1 MSNCTV
7 CGKVPESAFYYTMR
21 NTVYCAS
28 HKSLIRCA
36 LCGAGGADGSRGWQ
50 QMSPLMLRCPS
61 CAVGAVET
69 KAALRA
75 QVPSVRSGLRTLG
88 LELEGRVQINLADSS
103 ELVSTCRVNNG
114 NLLGVTSLVPDLSGQ
129 ALMASHILVLRGLPP
144 LWFGSTAAHENM
156 HAWLA
161 EHGIRTPRPEIE
173 EGLCEV
179 VAYGWLGLQTDP
191 LAALLRGHMKTSTDP
206 IYGAG
211 LREVQVLVR
220 RYGLRE
226 VLEVLQKTGDVPQ

>member
-1 MSNCTV
+1 M
-7 CGKVPESAFYYTMR
+7 F
-21 NTVYCAS
+21 
-28 HKSLIRCA
+28 
-36 LCGAGGADGSRGWQ
+36 
-50 QMSPLMLRCPS
+50 RCPS

-69 KAALRA
+69 KAALRG
-75 QVPSVRSGLRTLG
+75 QVPLVRSGLRKLG
-88 LELEGRVQINLADSS
+88 LELRGRVQIDLAESS
-103 ELVSTCRVNNG
+103 ELVSTCRVKSG
-114 NLLGVTSLVPDLSGQ
+114 NLLGVTALQMDFSGQ
-129 ALMASHILVLRGLPP
+129 AVQATNILVLRGLPP

-161 EHGIRTPRPEIE
+161 EQGIRTPRPEIE

-206 IYGAG
+206 IYGGG

-226 VLEVLQKTGDVPQ
+226 VLEVLQKTGDVPH